1 MRDIKDI
8 ESERQIKDFSL
19 DELLKNYSLYKHK
32 RDSIV
37 KSLSA
42 MFITKQTN
50 IKEEDFPVHFPEYF
64 I

>member
-1 MRDIKDI
+1 MKDIEDI
-8 ESERQIKDFSL
+8 ESEKQIKDFSL
-19 DELLKNYSLYKHK
+19 DELLKNYSLYKH